1 MPRRVVQWGVVLVRL
16 NIIITIKCGAH
27 HYVLSLSLSKI
38 HLSIA
43 NVWVKLPPEFPR
55 PLVHLER
62 QGGLFR
68 EKIKYYFAEIDLP
81 KFSELLDPWYTWED
95 KEDFF
100 GKWSHTILRTL
111 PCLNF
116 WNY

>member
-43 NVWVKLPPEFPR
+43 NVWVKLPAEFPR
-55 PLVHLER
+55 PLVHLGRE
-62 QGGLFR
+62 GGLYW
-68 EKIKYYFAEIDLP
+68 EKVKCYFAEIGLL
-81 KFSELLDPWYTWED
+81 KFSELLDPWYT
-95 KEDFF
+95 
-100 GKWSHTILRTL
+100 
-111 PCLNF
+111 
-116 WNY
+116 